1 MKRKKIRAFSEQ
13 IYNLRELQLSAYELY
28 ARRHGLTVKEFF
40 VLHILWF
47 SKNGCRQSEI
57 CERLAATKQTV
68 SAIMK
73 KFLAAGLL
81 TINTSESDR
90 RNKVIHLSDKGIAY
104 AESIILPAMEA
115 ETDALDE
122 LSGKEIM
129 ELTRLTSIYSKKLK
143 DRLTVSSDRK
153 AACDSSD

>member
-1 MKRKKIRAFSEQ
+1 M
-13 IYNLRELQLSAYELY
+13 N
-28 ARRHGLTVKEFF
+28 
-40 VLHILWF
+40 
-47 SKNGCRQSEI
+47 EI

-68 SAIMK
+68 SAIIK

-81 TINTSESDR
+81 TIYTSESDR

-104 AESIILPAMEA
+104 AESIIMPAVEA
-115 ETDALDE
+115 ETDALKE

-129 ELTRLTSIYSKKLK
+129 ELTRLTLIYSKALK

-153 AACDSSD
+153 TACDSSD